1 MKTKTLFFTLLAGAF
16 LCFSNASYAQYH
28 SSGGSGGSG
37 DGTWGQGVN
46 DINLGIGF
54 LGNGAGNVASGAS
67 ASVAPAF
74 ELSYERGLNEHWG
87 IGLNLT
93 YQSATAT
100 TSYSSV
106 NYVYD
111 PSTFTYNEVS
121 YTNTDKYTVSL
132 LNFDVRGAYH
142 FSAGP
147 KFDPYIGLALGYCDA
162 SATDN
167 FTSTD
172 PSQASTSSTGAIT
185 GVEFGLFVG
194 GRYYFSDHIGA
205 WLELQYT
212 DASFSY
218 LGYSTSINAADILNL
233 GITFKF

>member
-1 MKTKTLFFTLLAGAF
+1 MKTKTLFLSLLAGAF

-28 SSGGSGGSG
+28 SSGGGSG
-37 DGTWGQGVN
+37 DGAWDQGASA
-46 DINLGIGF
+46 INLGIGF

-87 IGLNLT
+87 IGLNIT
-93 YQSATAT
+93 YQSASAT
-100 TSYSSV
+100 SSYSGIDY
-106 NYVYD
+106 NYA
-111 PSTFTYNEVS
+111 TFQQFTY
-121 YTNTDKYTVSL
+121 TTTDKYSVSL
-132 LNFDVRGAYH
+132 LNFDIRGAYH
-142 FSAGP
+142 FSAGA

-167 FTSTD
+167 TTSTD
-172 PSQASTSSTGAIT
+172 PNIASSSSTGSIT

-205 WLELQYT
+205 WAELQYT

-218 LGYSTSINAADILNL
+218 GGYSTSINAADILNL